1 MEQRGTSLWFVRITD
16 SRWGTRSLFWGCLF
30 LLKHAVVV
38 LRRGKVAPEPWIMNE
53 SSEQAAWN
61 IYPRPTHLPS
71 FPQWFPWYVSPCSC
85 AGATHLG
92 ILSTDYFCFTLSQT
106 SAEPS
111 WNHPKTSLNRRPFH
125 TSYQFQPCL
134 LDGEYLSMRAVS
146 LSSESF
152 CSRRNWETDWCST
165 PGLVGRE
172 GRLCSL
178 DQCSCWLTRL
188 ETQAHKIMLELTA
201 ETGTNYAPQ
210 FTHTFFETLLKIL
223 SYWITATCSDL
234 YMPQ

>member
-1 MEQRGTSLWFVRITD
+1 MEQRGTSLWFARITD
-16 SRWGTRSLFWGCLF
+16 SRWGTRSPFRGCLF

-92 ILSTDYFCFTLSQT
+92 ILSTDLFLLHTFPNLRRTLVKSPQNST
-106 SAEPS
+106 EAPS
-111 WNHPKTSLNRRPFH
+111 FH

-152 CSRRNWETDWCST
+152 CSRRNWETDWFST

-172 GRLCSL
+172 GRLFSL
-178 DQCSCWLTRL
+178 DQCNCWLTLL
-188 ETQAHKIMLELTA
+188 ETQAHR
-201 ETGTNYAPQ
+201 
-210 FTHTFFETLLKIL
+210 
-223 SYWITATCSDL
+223 
-234 YMPQ
+234 